1 MGDLAITRKILL
13 VAASRSSASRS
24 STDFGSS
31 LSFRAESLAAD
42 DDRCVFF
49 GLPEFALG
57 VDRSRRFVG
66 LPFVTVDVSQIKARL
81 RGSPGSDAVV
91 KHAVWIEHDFGLAM
105 SEWSYYEIS

>member
-1 MGDLAITRKILL
+1 
-13 VAASRSSASRS
+13 VAASRASASRS

-31 LSFRAESLAAD
+31 LLFRGEALTPD
-42 DDRCVFF
+42 DDRCAFF
-49 GLPEFALG
+49 KLPEFALG

-66 LPFVTVDVSQIKARL
+66 LPFATVDVSQIKARL
-81 RGSPGSDAVV
+81 RPSPGSDAVV